1 MTHESEWQAEW
12 AILRA
17 ERDLA
22 RRRWRSAADGLAARA
37 RDPLGLGDLVRA
49 HPVVAGG
56 IGAAAVALLVQHLAG
71 RPQPRGDDESPSGGA
86 GRSGATWTS
95 VLRDAV
101 LSVGVPW
108 LLRTL
113 KTRFGWDAGA
123 AAAVQS
129 GSQPPTDEARG
140 GAVPGSRGVGGGF
153 GAEPSSGAREQR
165 P

>member
-1 MTHESEWQAEW
+1 VTHESEWREEW

-71 RPQPRGDDESPSGGA
+71 RPHPRGDDKSPSSGA
-86 GRSGATWTS
+86 GRPGATWTG

-113 KTRFGWDAGA
+113 KTRFGWDA

-129 GSQPPTDEARG
+129 GSPPPADDARG
-140 GAVPGSRGVGGGF
+140 GAVPGSRGVSDGF
-153 GAEPSSGAREQR
+153 GAEPSSGEREQR